1 MNKINAIVLAAGAGT
16 RMKSK
21 TPKVM
26 HKISGVPLVGHIV
39 DLLEEINVAK
49 TSVVIGHGK
58 ELVEPYLASR
68 SVNVVYQEQ
77 RLGTG
82 HAVMMAKETIEDDE
96 DVLVL
101 TGDTPLLRK
110 STIDA
115 LLAHHRN
122 GNYDGTVLT
131 ASFDDPTGY
140 GRITRDDAHLIT
152 GIVEHKDATEAE
164 RSIKEI
170 NSGIICMKGQ
180 LLKRFLDAL
189 KNDNVQGEYYLT
201 DVIGLLSSNG
211 HRVSGYIVEDTSE
224 IMGINN
230 RVQLA
235 EADEIHQARLRKMHM
250 ENGVTF
256 LGGQS
261 SYIEKYVTIGE
272 DTVIE
277 PGCVLRGTT
286 VIGADCV
293 IGPNADILNTEV
305 RSCVEVKQSTLLE
318 SLVEEHTKVGPYAYL
333 RPNSRI
339 GQHVKIGDFV
349 EVKNASVGNGS
360 KISHLSYVGDGE
372 IGENVNIGCGV
383 VFVNYDGKN
392 KHKTTVKDG
401 AFVGC
406 NVNLVAPVTV
416 EEGAYVAAGS
426 TITKDVPGM
435 SLGVARARQ
444 TNIEKWVERKAH
456 LKKQL
461 VHLNGQQTFLN
472 GLHYLSQVI
481 QQLNLQSLF

>member
-21 TPKVM
+21 TPKVL

-58 ELVEPYLASR
+58 DQVEAYLTSR
-68 SVNVVYQEQ
+68 EAVNIVYQEQ

-82 HAVMMAKETIEDDE
+82 HAVMMAKETIEEDE

-101 TGDTPLLRK
+101 TGDTPLLRTE
-110 STIDA
+110 TIES
-115 LLAHHRN
+115 LIAHHRN

-131 ASFDDPTGY
+131 ASFEDPTGY
-140 GRITRDDAHLIT
+140 GRILRDDAHLIT
-152 GIVEHKDATEAE
+152 GIVEHRDADDAQ

-170 NSGIICMKGQ
+170 NSGIICIKGK
-180 LLKRFLDAL
+180 LLKQFLEAL

-201 DVIGLLSSNG
+201 DVIGLLSHNG

-235 EADEIHQARLRKMHM
+235 EADCILQKRLKTSHM

-256 LGGQS
+256 INPET
-261 SYIEKYVTIGE
+261 SYIEKYVAIGSDTI
-272 DTVIE
+272 IE
-277 PGCVLRGTT
+277 PGTVLRGKTI
-286 VIGADCV
+286 IGNDCV
-293 IGPNADILNTEV
+293 IGPNADICNTAI
-305 RSCVEVKQSTLLE
+305 SSDVEVKHSTLID
-318 SLVEEHTKVGPYAYL
+318 SSVDAHTKVGPYAYL

-339 GQHVKIGDFV
+339 GQHVKVGDFV
-349 EVKNASVGNGS
+349 EVKNASIGDGS
-360 KISHLSYVGDGE
+360 KVSHLSYIGDGE
-372 IGENVNIGCGV
+372 VGKNVNIGCGV

-426 TITKDVPGM
+426 TITKDIPKM
-435 SLGVARARQ
+435 SLGVARAKQ
-444 TNIEKWVERKAH
+444 SNIEKWVEKKAH
-456 LKKQL
+456 LKK
-461 VHLNGQQTFLN
+461 
-472 GLHYLSQVI
+472 
-481 QQLNLQSLF
+481 